1 MRAMTKALVS
11 VTTAV
16 GIAAGG
22 LATAGTSFAAP
33 TQDTKAVASAEAVA
47 PLAVV
52 NLGLNAT
59 QAKGVQ
65 RWLRAHWSYT
75 DSIDG
80 ELGPNSW
87 KAFQRMLKAHHGYTE
102 LGQRQDAVGLVVR
115 PVAASQQ
122 RVRAGGLRPGGRER
136 GREMLLDGVAEGR
149 DRGHGVA
156 AVLLGFRSC

>member
-22 LATAGTSFAAP
+22 LATAGTGFAAP

-52 NLGLNAT
+52 NLGLNST

-65 RWLRAHWSYT
+65 RWLRAHWGYT

-87 KAFQRMLKAHHGYTE
+87 KAFQRMLKAHHGYTGAIDGSVGSGTVSA
-102 LGQRQDAVGLVVR
+102 LQRFLKNNGWGYTGAIDGIAGSGTQ
-115 PVAASQQ
+115 AAFKTFANWC
-122 RVRAGGLRPGGRER
+122 V
-136 GREMLLDGVAEGR
+136 DTY
-149 DRGHGVA
+149 
-156 AVLLGFRSC
+156 